1 MAEEAF
7 LAEEAVLRTGNE
19 IKSEMSKN
27 LVRQIQTQVEVAVAD
42 KKTVLETQKF
52 ILKNEMT
59 PVTSNPISENS
70 QGSEVS
76 NSDSLKILFDGSIM
90 TKEQLK
96 ARESLQVVENIKAH
110 EGWQIKANINDIEES
125 AREIQARYS
134 DGFQISETNKLASE
148 SQSLMRSKLSD
159 FSKFNEGFKVTE
171 DLQGQTKVRVS
182 EDLLTKEM
190 FEDKRESLDEEWKE
204 VREYQNK
211 VFGFEGLYFLK
222 KKELIEPIQ
231 DIIFESVERV
241 AKKNRLQIIF
251 DKSSEPVLLYTN
263 PIHDYTDYVLE
274 DLGLTEKN
282 N

>member
-1 MAEEAF
+1 MKKLILIFLF
-7 LAEEAVLRTGNE
+7 LANGPISA
-19 IKSEMSKN
+19 
-27 LVRQIQTQVEVAVAD
+27 
-42 KKTVLETQKF
+42 QKF
-52 ILKNEMT
+52 GYVNSEFIL
-59 PVTSNPISENS
+59 SNMKEYKSAMGEIENLSKAWEKEISDMNIEI
-70 QGSEVS
+70 EKKEIE
-76 NSDSLKILFDGSIM
+76 LK
-90 TKEQLK
+90 TEQ
-96 ARESLQVVENIKAH
+96 I
-110 EGWQIKANINDIEES
+110 
-125 AREIQARYS
+125 
-134 DGFQISETNKLASE
+134 
-148 SQSLMRSKLSD
+148 
-159 FSKFNEGFKVTE
+159 
-171 DLQGQTKVRVS
+171 
-182 EDLLTKEM
+182 LLTKEM